1 MITNHFSLF
10 FSNFAPK
17 ISNTLNYMKQPFFL
31 FYFLL
36 CWNINLLAQE
46 KNIDGSYYDEVGF
59 EIKITDNHF
68 YYIEEQKHM
77 RLWYT
82 DTLAICTYE
91 WVDKNFIK
99 INSKSPT
106 EILLPEMKITQSF
119 DSTLH
124 DSITVVFQMPYN
136 GNRLITEVTDDRY
149 KSYKSEYRKGNS
161 SIKLPKN
168 TKKFNFLIYP
178 QEAYWHTVD
187 GRFFGIT
194 YYNPPFIDF
203 EIKEDTNLITINI
216 PALDNS
222 FFERYYVVDEFVQVK
237 NNHIYWKGK
246 DFKKR

>member
-1 MITNHFSLF
+1 
-10 FSNFAPK
+10 
-17 ISNTLNYMKQPFFL
+17 MKQPFFL

-124 DSITVVFQMPYN
+124 DSITVVFQMVLPFN
-136 GNRLITEVTDDRY
+136 TLDPAEFKTSETVVVQLRE
-149 KSYKSEYRKGNS
+149 KSLYS
-161 SIKLPKN
+161 SMAELR
-168 TKKFNFLIYP
+168 
-178 QEAYWHTVD
+178 ACCS
-187 GRFFGIT
+187 
-194 YYNPPFIDF
+194 
-203 EIKEDTNLITINI
+203 
-216 PALDNS
+216 S
-222 FFERYYVVDEFVQVK
+222 FPE
-237 NNHIYWKGK
+237 
-246 DFKKR
+246 

>member
-1 MITNHFSLF
+1 
-10 FSNFAPK
+10 
-17 ISNTLNYMKQPFFL
+17 
-31 FYFLL
+31 
-36 CWNINLLAQE
+36 
-46 KNIDGSYYDEVGF
+46 
-59 EIKITDNHF
+59 
-68 YYIEEQKHM
+68 
-77 RLWYT
+77 
-82 DTLAICTYE
+82 
-91 WVDKNFIK
+91 
-99 INSKSPT
+99 
-106 EILLPEMKITQSF
+106 MKITQSF

-178 QEAYWHTVD
+178 QKAYWHTVD

-194 YYNPPFIDF
+194 SYDPPFTDF
-203 EIKEDTNLITINI
+203 EIKENTNLITINI